1 MFKPIDS
8 KAMDGVINDDG
19 VRIRSGPGLNY
30 SIKTTANTGDVFQ
43 VLSSSTGWIQ
53 VKLSDN
59 TSGWVAEYLLDISQK
74 SIVVSTSLQVYKEAS
89 TRTAIIGSIK
99 KNDPVIVKK
108 KINGWNLISS
118 SKVNGWVYGGLLS
131 TEAVV
136 SANSINIYQDAS
148 LRTSVIGTLTKG
160 QTLEI
165 TRELNGW
172 YYITYSG
179 KAGWVY
185 YSHLTNG
192 SPNQTISTPSTAPTV
207 SSTPAI
213 VLATKVNVHQK
224 ESTRTPIIG
233 SLVKNDSVTILRE
246 INGWYQ
252 IKSSNLTGWIYGN
265 LLKASFQTKASNVNL
280 YSEASLRSLVLDSLP
295 AQQNGTIIK
304 EINGWYY
311 VNLNGKLG
319 WVYYKHLTDGSPL
332 GVSKLEYDALIIPQ
346 FINVYRDA
354 STRTQIIGSL
364 KKDTLVKVKKAVNG
378 WYYIESEKLNG
389 WVYGSLLNTKFVVK
403 AKSINVY
410 QDASIR
416 SATIN
421 KLSSGNEGNIVKE
434 INGWY
439 YIKFGSISGWVYSK
453 HLTEGS
459 PVATIVQD
467 EFKEYEAIALV
478 NGLKIY
484 KEASLRMPVINT
496 LQKDQVVSVKKEING
511 WYLIQSNGTVGWV
524 YRDILKRSIVTKVN
538 NIDVYLSATTRTTI
552 LDKLNSGT
560 TIEIDKE
567 INGWYHIVY
576 GEKEGWVYKN
586 HLQSGSPVLK
596 KLNGY
601 ILRQT
606 YAYFEPTSSSVVKG
620 SLITGDRVYV
630 TREVNGFLEIETPN
644 LKGWVSSSDV
654 KIVTKYSS
662 LIDKTIV
669 LDAGHGGKDPGAV
682 GKTYTTYEKIV
693 TLQTVAKLHSKL
705 TAYGANV
712 ILTRANDVFLSLPER
727 VQVSNNNQTDLFIS
741 VHFNSAESRVASG
754 IETLYYHKKDLS
766 LASNV
771 QESIIAYTKR
781 TNRGTKYQ
789 DVHVLRENS
798 KPAILLELGFLSNSD
813 EEALIRTDKFQ
824 DLLATGIVEGVVR
837 YFDSIQ

>member
-1 MFKPIDS
+1 
-8 KAMDGVINDDG
+8 MDGIVNDDG

-30 SIKTTANTGDVFQ
+30 SIKTTANTGEVFQ
-43 VLSSSTGWIQ
+43 VISSSSGWIQ
-53 VKLSDN
+53 VKLNDS

-74 SIVVSTSLQVYKEAS
+74 SIVVSTNLQVYKEAS
-89 TRTAIIGSIK
+89 TRTAVIGSIN
-99 KNDPVIVKK
+99 KNEPVIVKK

-118 SKVNGWVYGGLLS
+118 SKVNGWVYDGLLS
-131 TEAVV
+131 SEAIV
-136 SANSINIYQDAS
+136 SANSLNIYQDAS
-148 LRTSVIGTLTKG
+148 LRTNVIGTLTKG

-165 TRELNGW
+165 TREINGW

-179 KAGWVY
+179 KVGWIY

-192 SPNQTISTPSTAPTV
+192 SPKQAVSKPSTSPTI

-213 VLATKVNVHQK
+213 VLAAKVNVHQK

-233 SLVKNDSVTILRE
+233 SVVKNESVTILRE

-252 IKSSNLTGWIYGN
+252 IKSSKLTGWIYGN
-265 LLKASFQTKASNVNL
+265 LLKTNFQTKASNINL
-280 YSEASLRSLVLDSLP
+280 YSDATLRSLVIGSFP

-311 VNLNGKLG
+311 VTLNGNLG
-319 WVYYKHLTDGSPL
+319 WIYYKHLTDGSPL
-332 GVSKLEYDALIIPQ
+332 GVSKIEYDALVTPSVV
-346 FINVYRDA
+346 NVYKDA
-354 STRTQIIGSL
+354 STRTQIIGNL
-364 KKDTLVKVKKAVNG
+364 KKDTYVQVKKEVNG
-378 WYYIESEKLNG
+378 WFYIESEKVNG

-403 AKSINVY
+403 AKSVNVY
-410 QDASIR
+410 KDASTR
-416 SATIN
+416 SSTIN
-421 KLSSGNEGNIVKE
+421 KLSSGNEGIIVKE

-439 YIKFGSISGWVYSK
+439 YITSGSINGWVYYK

-459 PVATIVQD
+459 PEATIVQD
-467 EFKEYEAIALV
+467 EFKEYEAITLV
-478 NGLKIY
+478 NGLNIY
-484 KEASLRMPVINT
+484 KEASLRMPVVKTI
-496 LQKDQVVSVKKEING
+496 QKDQVVIVKKEING
-511 WYLIQSNGTVGWV
+511 WYLIQSNETVGWV

-560 TIEIDKE
+560 TIVINKE
-567 INGWYHIVY
+567 INGWYQIQY
-576 GEKEGWVYKN
+576 GKKEGWVYKD
-586 HLQSGSPVLK
+586 HLQKGSPILK

-620 SLITGDRVYV
+620 SLISGNRIYV
-630 TREVNGFLEIETPN
+630 TREVNGFLEVETPN
-644 LKGWVSSSDV
+644 FKGWVPANDV

-682 GKTYTTYEKIV
+682 GKTYTTYEKVV

-727 VQVSNNNQTDLFIS
+727 VQVSNNNQTDVFIS